1 METLQS
7 ALTLVKPGS
16 YMAVLDLMDA
26 YCSVSIAVEHRHH
39 LRCVFMNQLL
49 EYVALPN
56 DLASAPRLFTKLMKH
71 VYSTLRSKDICLVGY
86 IDDILISADSPE
98 ELNSAVKETILLLQS
113 LGFFIHET
121 KSNLEPSQ
129 EVKFLGFL
137 FGKARYRVVDKKK
150 CRSYPVPILMPAAQV
165 TLNCGS
171 SLLG

>member
-16 YMAVLDLMDA
+16 YMAVLDLKDA
-26 YCSVSIAVEHRHH
+26 YYSVSIAEEHRHY
-39 LRCVFMNQLL
+39 LRFVFMNQLL

-56 DLASAPRLFTKLMKH
+56 GLASAPRLFTKLMKP
-71 VYSTLRSKDICLVGY
+71 VYSTLRSKGICLVGY
-86 IDDILISADSPE
+86 TDDVLILA

-121 KSNLEPSQ
+121 KSNFEPYQ

-137 FGKARYRVVDKKK
+137 INAFRI
-150 CRSYPVPILMPAAQV
+150 S
-165 TLNCGS
+165 
-171 SLLG
+171 